1 MAERSWLRFYEK
13 GVPST
18 IHYPDV
24 PLPSFLKNSTTRFSN
39 NPAIIYYG
47 RRISYE
53 ELDKLSDSFA
63 CALLSLGVKK
73 GDRVS
78 LMLPNLPQMVI
89 GFYGALKAGAIIV
102 QTNPLYVER
111 ELLLQLQDSGAETIV
126 TLDIFYKKVKSIA
139 DKTSLKNII
148 VTGIQDFLPG
158 VLKFLYLLKTLLKG
172 EGIGLERDTGFY
184 NFQELI
190 SGHQGK
196 IPQVE
201 ELFPE
206 DTALLQYTGGTTG
219 VPKGVMLSHK
229 NLVSNTLQ
237 CRYWMTD
244 LMEGKEVFLSVIPF
258 FHVYGMTTC
267 MNLSVLLASTM
278 VLLPKFHVKKVLK
291 AIKKYRPSIF
301 PGIQAMYVA
310 VNNYPRVHGYNISSI
325 RVCISGAGPLM
336 AEVQEKFEGLTG
348 GKLVE
353 GYGLSEASPVT
364 HCNPIYGRRKKG
376 SIGLPFPDTD
386 AKVVDLDTGERELQ
400 PGEVG
405 ELIIRGPQI
414 MKGYWNRPEETKA
427 TLRDG
432 WLYTGDMAK
441 RDEEGYFYIAD
452 RKKDMIKTLGENVY
466 PREIEEVLY
475 RHPKVKEAV
484 VAGIPDEYKGEMI
497 KAYVVL
503 KEGEMATEAEI
514 IEFCKK
520 DLSKFKIPKVVEFRK
535 ELPKTIVG
543 KVLRRM
549 LVEEEAKRKKE

>member
-24 PLPSFLKNSTTRFSN
+24 PLPSFLKNSTTRFPN

-53 ELDKLSDSFA
+53 ELDKLTDAFA

-89 GFYGALKAGAIIV
+89 GFYGTLKAGAIIV

-126 TLDIFYKKVKSIA
+126 TLDIFYKKVKNIA

-148 VTGIQDFLPG
+148 VTGIQDFLPEP
-158 VLKFLYLLKTLLKG
+158 LKFLYLLKTLLKG
-172 EGIGLERDTGFY
+172 ERIGLERDTGSY

-190 SGHQGK
+190 SGHHGSV
-196 IPQVE
+196 PQVE

-206 DTALLQYTGGTTG
+206 DTALFQYTGGTTG

-278 VLLPKFHVKKVLK
+278 VLLPKFHVKKVLR
-291 AIKKYRPSIF
+291 AIKKYRPTIF

-310 VNNYPRVHGYNISSI
+310 VNNYPRVHRYNISSI

-432 WLYTGDMAK
+432 WLYTGDMAR

-549 LVEEEAKRKKE
+549 LVEEEAKRKKV